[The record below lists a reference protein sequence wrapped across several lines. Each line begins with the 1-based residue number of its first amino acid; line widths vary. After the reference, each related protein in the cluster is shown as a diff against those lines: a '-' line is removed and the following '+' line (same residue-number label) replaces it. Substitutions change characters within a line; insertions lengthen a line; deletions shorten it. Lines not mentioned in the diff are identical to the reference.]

1 MPLVDN
7 TLLNLHNVQ
16 IMLRP
21 DVLLFEHSLL
31 QLKPLQGPPLGH
43 LTHSLLEILSKNA
56 F

>member
-31 QLKPLQGPPLGH
+31 QLKPLQWPPLGH
-43 LTHSLLEILSKNA
+43 LIRVATIAPCTSV
-56 F
+56 